1 MVTEIRIGEP
11 LGPDLRRQYAHIYS
25 RSCSS
30 RNSICRSGGASFC
43 RCGSR
48 QLNASPLGIAGT
60 FLFIVLT
67 DPWII
72 PWTKMFVERRFG
84 KPDLHGRATTTSI
97 N

>member
-11 LGPDLRRQYAHIYS
+11 LGPDLRRRYAQICR

-30 RNSICRSGGASFC
+30 RESRLSFRLVVFVC

-48 QLNASPLGIAGT
+48 QLNASPLGIGGT

-72 PWTKMFVERRFG
+72 PWTKMFVE
-84 KPDLHGRATTTSI
+84 
-97 N
+97 